1 MNSGKSWN
9 VSISIWRWIKAAF
22 LVRPLAEYFRE
33 MPDPRC
39 ARKHKHSHVEI
50 LLLIVL
56 GFLAGKASLR
66 RIVKWARRNQEKLK
80 KYLALENGIPSLST
94 FSRTACGID
103 EELLSMAFTDWIG
116 NILSTKGI
124 HIVIDGK
131 ALRAATEKIKD
142 KKAPYILNAMD
153 AATNLVIA
161 QVPIPEKTNEMTA
174 IPKLLEILDI
184 TGSTVTIDAI
194 GATETIL
201 RMIDEKSGYFV
212 QQIKKNCP
220 ATYQEIQNIF
230 GQLEEE
236 KEADPEKFAMKNKG
250 CYSEYSSCE
259 KNRERVEHREVKC
272 YTNDE
277 AVGKIREELSFIRSV
292 ASSCQVRIPKEID
305 ADGNDVTPDKET
317 FLKQGSRK
325 CPKPTEGDGLTDQI
339 QKVGLV
345 SNDVLM
351 AEEFAR
357 YKREHWRIEN
367 CLHHVLDEDFL
378 EDKCTARKSK
388 NILSV
393 LRKTAYNIIRLM
405 QMDQPK
411 DREMVIDVI
420 DEIADDFSIAIK
432 WIFDPIPSFY

>member
-1 MNSGKSWN
+1 
-9 VSISIWRWIKAAF
+9 
-22 LVRPLAEYFRE
+22 

-39 ARKHKHSHVEI
+39 ARKHKHVHAEI
-50 LLLIVL
+50 LLLIIL
-56 GFLAGKASLR
+56 GFLAGKPSLR
-66 RIVKWARRNQEKLK
+66 RIVKWAKRNQAKLK
-80 KYLALENGIPSLST
+80 KNLGLENGIPSLST
-94 FSRTACGID
+94 FSRIVSGMD
-103 EELLSMAFTDWIG
+103 EELLALTFTDWIG
-116 NILSTKGI
+116 NILSTRGI

-131 ALRAATEKIKD
+131 ALRAAAEKMKG

-161 QVPIPEKTNEMTA
+161 QAAIPEKANEMTA

-201 RMIDEKSGYFV
+201 RMIEEKGGYFV

-220 ATYQEIQNIF
+220 ATYQEIENIF
-230 GQLEEE
+230 GGLE
-236 KEADPEKFAMKNKG
+236 KEKKENPGKFFRENEG

-259 KNRERVEHREVKC
+259 KNRERVEHREVRC
-272 YTNDE
+272 YANDD
-277 AVGKIREELSFIRSV
+277 AVGKIREDLPFICSV
-292 ASSCQVRIPKEID
+292 ASSRQVRIPKEVD
-305 ADGNDVTPDKET
+305 TDGNDVTPDKET

-345 SNDVLM
+345 SNRTLT

-367 CLHHVLDEDFL
+367 CLHYVLDEDFR

-388 NILSV
+388 NTLSV

-405 QMDQPK
+405 QIERPK
-411 DREMVIDVI
+411 DREQVIDVI
-420 DEIADDFSIAIK
+420 DEITDDISAVAK
-432 WIFDPIPSFY
+432 WIFNPIPSFY